1 MKLHTF
7 KIGGVHPAEHK
18 ITADVATVQAPLP
31 TEAIFPLS
39 QHIGAPAV
47 PVVKA
52 GDKVTKGQLIAQ
64 AADGLSVNIHA
75 SISGLVTDVT
85 GKSITIKRTD

>member
-31 TEAIFPLS
+31 TEAIFPS
-39 QHIGAPAV
+39 H
-47 PVVKA
+47 
-52 GDKVTKGQLIAQ
+52 
-64 AADGLSVNIHA
+64 
-75 SISGLVTDVT
+75 SISAHPPRLW
-85 GKSITIKRTD
+85 

>member
-39 QHIGAPAV
+39 QHIARV
-47 PVVKA
+47 SSDIRQIV
-52 GDKVTKGQLIAQ
+52 LYR
-64 AADGLSVNIHA
+64 LW
-75 SISGLVTDVT
+75 
-85 GKSITIKRTD
+85 